1 MFEVVRISSIFRQAP
16 RPTRIVD
23 RPFAHRIS
31 VSAVVG
37 RVLVAAAAVVDEGG
51 ELQRALVDGAPL
63 EVGRAA
69 GRREELN

>member
-16 RPTRIVD
+16 RPTRIFD
-23 RPFAHRIS
+23 RPFAHRIAVS
-31 VSAVVG
+31 VV
-37 RVLVAAAAVVDEGG
+37 VLVAAAAVVDEGG